1 MAKVE
6 HKLSAGGKF
15 LGDIETI
22 ELNEPLALKKN
33 PEKPESK
40 TQENNNLPSAYAIW
54 TSFVDATSLHGIRYV
69 FWRRPLWARIGWLII
84 LLAFTGYYLFTAYKS
99 ITNFASFPINT
110 VITQKYVDKLDF
122 PAVTIC
128 PLNLI
133 SKNKMSTLDNDP
145 NFIKFGLNDSF
156 CSATAQVRGGKPCG
170 AAMMCCCVTFLLFD
184 GAKTVPD
191 CTSQYAGSLS
201 AALESS
207 GNYFDTVRYYNKY
220 GQGIDDMLAPN
231 VCLFDTDFV
240 NQCGVSDFTTTV
252 TDWGKCFTFNAD
264 PDNVKTTQLNG
275 PGGGLNILLDAQ
287 VADQT
292 IGRLSEGFT
301 VVIHRQGEF
310 FVPWDGINVSP
321 GNQAVITLH
330 QQRIVNL
337 EKPFETMCQN
347 KKLKTWPTY
356 TTTGCLFECVMEAI
370 IKICKCRSAEYAAST
385 LRTCAK
391 KDSPCV
397 LQVTATAERTQ
408 CDCPVPCHETRY
420 TTEVYYSQFPDAGSA
435 AVINADHP
443 SYTFQYMRNNL
454 VFLQIGYKSL
464 SYELHEQ
471 KEAFGLQALLG
482 EIGGNM
488 GLFLGCS
495 AMTIFEFADLLVA
508 LIFVRKFRQE
518 YQM

>member
-1 MAKVE
+1 MHLYLWYVF
-6 HKLSAGGKF
+6 SFPGGKF

-54 TSFVDATSLHGIRYV
+54 TSFVDATSLLGIRYV

-133 SKNKMSTLDNDP
+133 SKNKISTLDNDP

-156 CSATAQVRGGKPCG
+156 CSATAQVRSGRPCG

-330 QQRIVNL
+330 QQRVSIF
-337 EKPFETMCQN
+337 FE
-347 KKLKTWPTY
+347 
-356 TTTGCLFECVMEAI
+356 V
-370 IKICKCRSAEYAAST
+370 
-385 LRTCAK
+385 
-391 KDSPCV
+391 
-397 LQVTATAERTQ
+397 
-408 CDCPVPCHETRY
+408 
-420 TTEVYYSQFPDAGSA
+420 
-435 AVINADHP
+435 
-443 SYTFQYMRNNL
+443 
-454 VFLQIGYKSL
+454 
-464 SYELHEQ
+464 
-471 KEAFGLQALLG
+471 
-482 EIGGNM
+482 
-488 GLFLGCS
+488 LFLP
-495 AMTIFEFADLLVA
+495 EYDLQ
-508 LIFVRKFRQE
+508 RR
-518 YQM
+518 